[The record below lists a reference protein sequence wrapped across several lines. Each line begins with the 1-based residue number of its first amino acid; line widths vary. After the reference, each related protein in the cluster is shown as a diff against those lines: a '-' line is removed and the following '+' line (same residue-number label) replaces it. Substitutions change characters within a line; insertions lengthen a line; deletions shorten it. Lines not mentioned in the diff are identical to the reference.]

1 MSSKTIYYVYAY
13 LRSTDSATAKAGT
26 PYYIGKGK
34 GHRAYSKHYAIPSD
48 KSCIIFLEKNLTD
61 LGAFALERR
70 MIAWYGRKDLGTG
83 ILNNR
88 TDGGDG
94 TSGFTKVP
102 WNKGKT
108 GIYTTEQLVKMS
120 ASAAK
125 RLPPTEESNRRRSEK
140 LKGKVSPNKGNAGK
154 YKHSDERK
162 QKIADTKLGKP
173 RPEFSDEWKANISAA
188 LTGVPKPRRK
198 E

>member
-94 TSGFTKVP
+94 TS
-102 WNKGKT
+102 
-108 GIYTTEQLVKMS
+108 
-120 ASAAK
+120 
-125 RLPPTEESNRRRSEK
+125 
-140 LKGKVSPNKGNAGK
+140 
-154 YKHSDERK
+154 
-162 QKIADTKLGKP
+162 
-173 RPEFSDEWKANISAA
+173 
-188 LTGVPKPRRK
+188 
-198 E
+198 